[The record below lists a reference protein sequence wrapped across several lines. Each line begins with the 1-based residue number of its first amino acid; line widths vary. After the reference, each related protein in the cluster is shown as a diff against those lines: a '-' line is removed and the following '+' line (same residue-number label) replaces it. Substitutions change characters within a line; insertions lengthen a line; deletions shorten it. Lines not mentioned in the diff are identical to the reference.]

1 MVIICCHNKN
11 PRIQFGLIFSSQPLM
26 KPESVASTP
35 AAIHLALLINMLSM
49 GCMMMVMPLGPEL
62 VTRLGM
68 LPEQTGY
75 FSGGATLGAALL
87 GLLAAPWLD
96 RVNRKPALLV
106 LLVLRFLLLMACA
119 LAEDSQTLLLLFIL
133 SGCVAGPLSA
143 ILMAAVL
150 DLVPP
155 AERGRR
161 LAYVGMAFSLAAIL
175 IVPAALVLAQWSGW
189 QSPFLLFGA
198 GGLLLALLCAIWL
211 PSLPVNRAPAG
222 QGMRQLLGS
231 PLCQG
236 ALFILCLQMFG
247 HFLLIP
253 HFANYFQFNLGF
265 PREQIASLYLCGGLA
280 SMATMRLCGGWIDQ
294 GRAQGAILLTS
305 LALALI
311 TLVGFALP
319 AGLPLYLLF
328 TLFMALSSARASTTL
343 AVTAAIP
350 APHQRA
356 AFMSFQG
363 SVTNVAAGLGSLFSA
378 RYLVSDEGGALHG
391 FPTLAWI
398 NIACTLVAC
407 AGVWFL
413 IRGLKRTRD
422 NNNPA
427 SGTARQGSQ

>member
-1 MVIICCHNKN
+1 
-11 PRIQFGLIFSSQPLM
+11 M
-26 KPESVASTP
+26 KPEPVVSSP

-49 GCMMMVMPLGPEL
+49 GSMMMVMPLGPDL
-62 VTRLGM
+62 VTSLGM
-68 LPEQTGY
+68 APEQTGY
-75 FSGGATLGAALL
+75 FSGGATLGAALM
-87 GLLAAPWLD
+87 GIIAAPWLD
-96 RVNRKPALLV
+96 RFDRKPALLV
-106 LLVLRFLLLMACA
+106 LLTLRFLLLMACA
-119 LAEDSQTLLLLFIL
+119 LVQDSQQLLLLFIL
-133 SGCVAGPLSA
+133 SGCVAGPLAA

-175 IVPAALVLAQWSGW
+175 VVPVALVLAQWLGW

-198 GGLLLALLCAIWL
+198 SGLLLALICTRLL
-211 PSLPVNRAPAG
+211 PSLPVSRAPQG
-222 QGMRQLLGS
+222 QGLRQLLGS
-231 PLCQG
+231 PLCQR
-236 ALFILCLQMFG
+236 ALCILCLQMFG

-265 PREQIASLYLCGGLA
+265 PRQQIAALYLCGGLA

-305 LALALI
+305 LLLALV
-311 TLVGFALP
+311 TLLGFALP
-319 AGLPLYLLF
+319 VGLPVYLLF

-363 SVTNVAAGLGSLFSA
+363 TVTNVAAGLGSLLSA

-391 FPTLAWI
+391 FSTLAWI
-398 NIACTLVAC
+398 NIGCGLLACT
-407 AGVWFL
+407 GVWFL
-413 IRGLKRTRD
+413 IRGLKSTRD

>member
-1 MVIICCHNKN
+1 
-11 PRIQFGLIFSSQPLM
+11 M
-26 KPESVASTP
+26 KPESVAYTP

-119 LAEDSQTLLLLFIL
+119 LAEDSQTLLLIFIL
-133 SGCVAGPLSA
+133 SGCVAGPLGA

-280 SMATMRLCGGWIDQ
+280 SMATMRLCGSWIDQ

-413 IRGLKRTRD
+413 IRDLKRTRD

>member
-1 MVIICCHNKN
+1 
-11 PRIQFGLIFSSQPLM
+11 M

-96 RVNRKPALLV
+96 RVNRKPALLA

-133 SGCVAGPLSA
+133 SGCVAGPLGA

-378 RYLVSDEGGALHG
+378 RYLVSDEGGALQG
-391 FPTLAWI
+391 FSTLAWI

-413 IRGLKRTRD
+413 IRSLKRTRD